1 MFGVAPSATAADVLS
16 EETGVA
22 ADTIHK
28 LLIEHTLSRPPD
40 HRYDLP
46 VGATVIVDEAGML
59 PTDKLA
65 ELADLADTRGWRLA
79 LVGDPLQF
87 SAVGR
92 GGMFGLMVDTFGAI
106 ELDQVHRFEHEWE
119 RDASLRLRRGDVSVA
134 EIYDAHH
141 RLHAGT
147 IPQME
152 RAAARRW
159 YELREA
165 GKRELLMTPT
175 NEATERLNE
184 RCQRARIRAG
194 EVDADGRSIDVGPYR
209 LYVGDEIATRQ
220 NNRRL
225 LTDRDDMVRNRA
237 VWTID
242 AIHRDGSFTAT
253 GKSGTVH
260 LPAEYV
266 SDHVELA
273 YARTGVGGQ
282 GRNVQG
288 GLLFADRA
296 TDVRNLYVA
305 MSRGWEINEAF
316 FGVAGEETAVDVFVQ
331 CMSTDWIDQPAT
343 VRHAELNET
352 TPHRPGLLDGP
363 VLRELMEQR
372 HEIITGLEDA
382 ERVSKKIPTERR
394 SLEQQIAD
402 ARQTIAKAES
412 EYRRAESVLENYD
425 RPIRR
430 RKHEADIEAANREL
444 QRQPE
449 IARSAERKIEAA
461 ETTLAHLSVKEA
473 ETTKVLNGR
482 TQANAA
488 VSDIDDR
495 FAHDLRVRTR
505 IARLEQPAAIIDT
518 LGQRPRSGMEAAGW
532 DRAAAR
538 LHQHQAA
545 FSIELGVGPRPDD
558 RDLSAYSASRASVA
572 MLVERLRP
580 EIESPTVSVHVPEI
594 GL

>member
-1 MFGVAPSATAADVLS
+1 
-16 EETGVA
+16 
-22 ADTIHK
+22 
-28 LLIEHTLSRPPD
+28 
-40 HRYDLP
+40 
-46 VGATVIVDEAGML
+46 VIVDEAGML

-92 GGMFGLMVDTFGAI
+92 GGMFGLMVETFGAI

-119 RDASLRLRRGDVSVA
+119 REASLRLRRGDVSVA

-184 RCQRARIRAG
+184 RCQRTRIRAG
-194 EVDADGRSIDVGPYR
+194 EVDANGRSIDVGPYR
-209 LYVGDEIATRQ
+209 LFVGDEVATRQ

-242 AIHRDGSFTAT
+242 AIHRDGSLTAT

-260 LPAEYV
+260 LPTEYV
-266 SDHVELA
+266 TEHVELA

-316 FGVAGEETAVDVFVQ
+316 FGVTGEETAVDVFIQ

-343 VRHAELNET
+343 VRHAELNEIS
-352 TPHRPGLLDGP
+352 PHRPGLLDGR

-372 HEIITGLEDA
+372 HQILTGLEDA
-382 ERVSKKIPTERR
+382 ERVSKQIPAERR
-394 SLEQQIAD
+394 RAEQQITD
-402 ARQTIAKAES
+402 ARQTIAKAEA
-412 EYRRAESVLENYD
+412 EYRRAESVLETCD
-425 RPIRR
+425 RPLRR

-449 IARSAERKIEAA
+449 IARNAERKIEVA

-473 ETTKVLNGR
+473 EATKILNGR
-482 TQANAA
+482 MQVNSV
-488 VSDIDDR
+488 VSGIDDR
-495 FAHDLRVRTR
+495 LAHDLRVRTR
-505 IARLEQPAAIIDT
+505 IARLEQPPAIVAT
-518 LGQRPRSGMEAAGW
+518 LGQRPRSSREAVAW
-532 DRAAAR
+532 DRAAGR

-545 FSIELGVGPRPDD
+545 FDIEVGLGREPGPLEQGTYATSQVVVQRITLARSMEPTTT
-558 RDLSAYSASRASVA
+558 
-572 MLVERLRP
+572 
-580 EIESPTVSVHVPEI
+580 EIDAPTIEI
-594 GL
+594 GF